1 MTRASQNNTTNES
14 PADTPGDEPQDTPR
28 HVPAGMTNETGAPR
42 ARDPSDEETAA
53 ASHDAILARDTH
65 EPAAY
70 SVLSFLLRL
79 RTRAARL
86 FRLSDAHTMLVW
98 SVIIG
103 IVGALA
109 TAAFREGISLMQR
122 LFAGTEGSFVE
133 MARSLPWTTRIWLPA
148 AGGLIAG
155 VMLVLAQRKQDKKA
169 TTDYMEAVV
178 IGDGVV
184 PVQASLW
191 RTVSSLFSISS
202 GGSIGREGPMV
213 QLAAL
218 CASLIGRVV
227 HLDPPRLR
235 LLVACGAA
243 AGITSAYS
251 APIAGAFFVTEIVLG
266 SIAME
271 SFGPVVISSVVAN
284 ITMREFAGYHAP
296 YEMPAFPAITGPEVL
311 LFVGLGLLCG
321 AAAPQFLRLI
331 DASKAT
337 FRRIRL
343 PLPIRL
349 AIGGLVVGI
358 ISVWTPEVWGNGYSV
373 VNSILHSPW
382 TWTALVAVLAFKII
396 ATAATV
402 GSGAIGGVFT
412 PTLFV
417 GAVLGA
423 LFGLGMH
430 AILPHY
436 TSPYFAYAM
445 VGMGA
450 FLAGA
455 TQAPLMAIMLIFE
468 MTLSYQVVLPLMLS
482 CVVAYFVARAIGNA
496 SMYDITLHR
505 NREEQERMRLRS
517 TQMRELIRPP
527 QTVVQP
533 TATVQDMTR
542 VFLEYPVKYLYVT
555 DETGSF
561 LGVVALKDITSDLIE
576 RRDTSTRTAADY
588 LQPHFGVLTPDMPL
602 GVALQHFLAHQG
614 ERLPVIESV
623 ARPKLTGVVY
633 KSSLL
638 DAYFR
643 MNPTR

>member
-1 MTRASQNNTTNES
+1 M
-14 PADTPGDEPQDTPR
+14 
-28 HVPAGMTNETGAPR
+28 
-42 ARDPSDEETAA
+42 
-53 ASHDAILARDTH
+53 
-65 EPAAY
+65 
-70 SVLSFLLRL
+70 LSFLLRL
-79 RTRAARL
+79 RTRAAQL

-98 SVIIG
+98 SVIVG
-103 IVGALA
+103 VAGALA
-109 TAAFREGISLMQR
+109 TMAFREGIALLQR
-122 LFAGTEGSFVE
+122 MISGAEGSFVE
-133 MARSLPWTTRIWLPA
+133 MARGLPWTTRIWLPA

-155 VMLVLAQRKQDKKA
+155 FMLLIARRGQRGGDKKT

-178 IGDGVV
+178 IGDGIV
-184 PVQASLW
+184 PVHTSLW
-191 RTVSSLFSISS
+191 RTISSLFSISS

-218 CASLIGRVV
+218 CASLIGRFVNF
-227 HLDPPRLR
+227 DPPRLR

-271 SFGPVVISSVVAN
+271 SFGPVVVSSVVAN
-284 ITMREFAGYHAP
+284 ITMRAFAGYRPP
-296 YEMPAFPAITGPEVL
+296 YEMPAFPTITGIEVL

-321 AAAPQFLRLI
+321 AMAPQFLRLI
-331 DASKAT
+331 DLSKAS
-337 FRRIRL
+337 FKRMRL
-343 PLPIRL
+343 PLPLKL
-349 AIGGLVVGI
+349 ALGGLVVGI
-358 ISVWTPEVWGNGYSV
+358 LSVWTPEVWGNGYSV
-373 VNSILHSPW
+373 VNSVLHSPW
-382 TWTALVAVLAFKII
+382 TWGALVMVLAFKII

-417 GAVLGA
+417 GAVLGS

-430 AILPHY
+430 ALWPHG
-436 TSPYFAYAM
+436 TSAPFAYAM

-482 CVVAYFVARAIGNA
+482 CVAAYFVSRAIA
-496 SMYDITLHR
+496 KTSMYEITLHR

-527 QTVVQP
+527 QTVVPP

-555 DETGSF
+555 DEAGCF
-561 LGVVALKDITSDLIE
+561 LGVVALKDITSDLLDK
-576 RRDTSTRTAADY
+576 RDTSTRTAADY
-588 LQPHFGVLTPDMPL
+588 LQPHFDVLTPDMPL
-602 GVALQHFLAHQG
+602 GVALQHFLAFQG
-614 ERLPVIESV
+614 ERLPVIESI

-633 KSSLL
+633 KTSLL

-643 MNPTR
+643 MNSTR